1 MSDSNPGTFTFE
13 QFQDIIAREL
23 MVPREKV
30 VAEASF
36 IEDLLVDSIRMV
48 EMMLKLEE
56 MGMSIPLEAAWSIET
71 VGDAYQEYAKVAQ
84 DAAASGSPVVAPAGG
99 D

>member
-1 MSDSNPGTFTFE
+1 MAQSNPDTLTFE
-13 QFQDIIAREL
+13 QFRSVIAKEL
-23 MVPREKV
+23 MVPKEKV

-56 MGMSIPLEAAWSIET
+56 MGMEIPLEAAWSIET
-71 VGDAYQEYAKVAQ
+71 VGDAYELYAQHARDRATSAAPVA
-84 DAAASGSPVVAPAGG
+84 AIAGG
-99 D
+99 N